1 MSQFYPT
8 VNPGYPATTE
18 NPHHGHFPDS
28 RHRIYPFSPGE
39 QMMGPGGVA
48 SMPNGAVT
56 VNQTGIP
63 KTCAACAK
71 RIQDRFLLLA
81 MDRYWHTACL
91 KCSCCQAP
99 LGDIGS
105 SCFTKAG
112 MILCRNDYVRL
123 FGSGGS
129 CSACCQ
135 PIPASELVMRAQT
148 NVYHLKCFTCC
159 TCHTPLNTGDRYGIV
174 QGSLVC
180 EQDFPKVVRG
190 LTPLPNRTTHK

>member
-63 KTCAACAK
+63 KTLRGVRQAHPGQVPPPGYGPLLAHCMPEV
-71 RIQDRFLLLA
+71 FLLPGA
-81 MDRYWHTACL
+81 
-91 KCSCCQAP
+91 
-99 LGDIGS
+99 LGG
-105 SCFTKAG
+105 
-112 MILCRNDYVRL
+112 
-123 FGSGGS
+123 
-129 CSACCQ
+129 
-135 PIPASELVMRAQT
+135 
-148 NVYHLKCFTCC
+148 HW
-159 TCHTPLNTGDRYGIV
+159 
-174 QGSLVC
+174 
-180 EQDFPKVVRG
+180 
-190 LTPLPNRTTHK
+190 